1 MAKLADASTL
11 PTHGAANLPAV
22 TVDSYNLEMEDQD
35 GFVGDKASKG
45 AFKDIVEQMR
55 EPLRNLGDD
64 PLGETPTE
72 EITKK
77 QLDVVLAKGSPE
89 AAGLVQ
95 GAIELF
101 AGQLSMVIRRFL
113 KAKAWHGTE
122 CIVVGGGFR
131 ARRVGEIAI
140 GRCGVLLKSEG
151 VDVDLQL
158 IRHDP
163 DEAGLIGALQ
173 LLPPWMLT
181 GYEGILAVD
190 IGGTNIR
197 AGIVQTNHDKA
208 TDFSEACVVES
219 EVWRHTDDSDVDRDE
234 AVSRIDSM
242 LRKLIK
248 DAKKSRLELAPV
260 IGVGCPGVIDAS
272 GQIVR
277 GTQNL
282 PGNWESESFNLP
294 GLLRERI
301 PSVGDHE
308 TLVVMHNDAVVQ
320 GLSQLPFVTGRL
332 HWGVLTIGTGLG
344 NARFT
349 SKRP

>member
-1 MAKLADASTL
+1 MPKQADVSTL

-22 TVDSYNLEMEDQD
+22 TVDSYNLELEDRD

-45 AFKDIVEQMR
+45 AFRDILEEMR
-55 EPLRNLGDD
+55 EPLRKLGED

-72 EITKK
+72 EITRKK
-77 QLDVVLAKGSPE
+77 LDTLLAEGAPE

-95 GAIELF
+95 GAIEQF
-101 AGQLSMVIRRFL
+101 ATQLAMVIRRFVRT
-113 KAKAWHGTE
+113 KAWQDTE
-122 CIVVGGGFR
+122 CIVVGGGFT

-140 GRCGVLLKSEG
+140 GRCGVLLKSDG
-151 VDVDLQL
+151 IDIDLQL
-158 IRHDP
+158 IKHDP

-181 GYEGILAVD
+181 NHEGILAVD

-197 AGIVQTNHDKA
+197 AGIVQSNHDKA
-208 TDFSEACVVES
+208 DDFSEAAVVAS
-219 EVWRHTDDSDVDRDE
+219 DLWRHAADADVDRED

-248 DAKKSRLELAPV
+248 EAKKSRIELAPV
-260 IGVGCPGVIDAS
+260 IGIGCPGVIDAT
-272 GQIVR
+272 GRIER

-282 PGNWESESFNLP
+282 PGNWETESFNLP

-301 PSVGDHE
+301 PEIGAHE

-320 GLSQLPFVTGRL
+320 GLSQLPFVKKTRQ
-332 HWGVLTIGTGLG
+332 WGVLTIGTGLG

-349 SKRP
+349 TKK